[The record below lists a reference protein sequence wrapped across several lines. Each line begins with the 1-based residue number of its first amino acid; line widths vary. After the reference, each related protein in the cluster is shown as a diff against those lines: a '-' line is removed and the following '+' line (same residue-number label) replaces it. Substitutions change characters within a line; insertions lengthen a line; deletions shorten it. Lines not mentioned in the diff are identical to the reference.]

1 MVRWAS
7 KFSSGL
13 LLLLVSCSA
22 VEVVTSAPMVSESP
36 QVTTADAVLWR
47 GEFSATDWIETW
59 GAQESGAWGL
69 ENLEVRPLSEGP
81 FSEVLRVYYPAG
93 SASPSVSRSQ
103 GVALG
108 GGQFYADLN
117 LPAQTALRLSYA
129 VRFSE
134 DFDFVKGGKL
144 PGLYG
149 GTGNSGG
156 KIPDGTDGFSTRL
169 MWRRAG
175 AGELYVYLPTSEKYG
190 TSLDRGA
197 WTFEPGVWYRIE
209 QEIVL
214 NQPDQADGR
223 ARVWV
228 DGERVINQEGLQFR
242 TVDALK
248 IDGLFFSTFFGGGDA
263 SWSTPK
269 DVYVDFAD
277 FSVSEVSADELSL

>member
-22 VEVVTSAPMVSESP
+22 VEVVTSAPIVSESP

-47 GEFSATDWIETW
+47 GELSATDWIETW

-277 FSVSEVSADELSL
+277 FSVSEVSADELSP

>member
-277 FSVSEVSADELSL
+277 FSVSEVSADELSP

>member
-47 GEFSATDWIETW
+47 GELSATDWIETW

-108 GGQFYADLN
+108 GGQFYANLN

-277 FSVSEVSADELSL
+277 FSVSEVSADELSP

>member
-22 VEVVTSAPMVSESP
+22 VEVVTSAPIVSESP

-47 GEFSATDWIETW
+47 GELSATDWIETW

-108 GGQFYADLN
+108 GGQFYANLN

-277 FSVSEVSADELSL
+277 FSVSEVSADELSP

>member
-1 MVRWAS
+1 MWHRAS
-7 KFSSGL
+7 KVSSSVLWL
-13 LLLLVSCSA
+13 LLSSCSA
-22 VEVVTSAPMVSESP
+22 VNIASSELSAPESP
-36 QVTTADAVLWR
+36 QPKTVDVTTLWQ
-47 GEFSATDWIETW
+47 GDWSPTDWPQAW
-59 GAQESGAWGL
+59 GAESSGAWGL
-69 ENLEVRPLSEGP
+69 ENLEVRTPEAGP
-81 FSEVLRVYYPAG
+81 FSKILRVYYPAG
-93 SASPSVSRSQ
+93 SASPSVSRRQ
-103 GVALG
+103 GVPLG

-149 GTGNSGG
+149 GMGNSGG
-156 KIPDGTDGFSTRL
+156 DIPDGADGFSTRL
-169 MWRRAG
+169 MWRREG
-175 AGELYVYLPTSEKYG
+175 AGELYAYLPTSEGYG
-190 TSLDRGA
+190 TSIARGA
-197 WTFEPGVWYRIE
+197 WTFRPGIWHQVE
-209 QEIVL
+209 QEITL

-228 DGERVINQEGLQFR
+228 DGELVIDQGGLQFR
-242 TVDALK
+242 TVEDLK

-277 FSVSEVSADELSL
+277 FSVSEVTSP

>member
-175 AGELYVYLPTSEKYG
+175 AGELYVYLSTSEKYG

-277 FSVSEVSADELSL
+277 FSVAEVSADELSP

>member
-1 MVRWAS
+1 
-7 KFSSGL
+7 
-13 LLLLVSCSA
+13 
-22 VEVVTSAPMVSESP
+22 MVSESP

-47 GEFSATDWIETW
+47 GEFSATDWLETW

-93 SASPSVSRSQ
+93 SSSPSVSRSQ

-277 FSVSEVSADELSL
+277 FSVSEVTVEELSP